1 MLRITNLNEYA
12 SNQLKVQTKLIYN
25 QTNHI
30 KANKSSVFLLLY
42 LVLIVDV
49 LALALEAYP

>member
-25 QTNHI
+25 QTKHI

-42 LVLIVDV
+42 FVLIVDV
-49 LALALEAYP
+49 LALALEAYT

>member
-1 MLRITNLNEYA
+1 MLRITILNEYA

-25 QTNHI
+25 QTIHI

-42 LVLIVDV
+42 FELIVDV
-49 LALALEAYP
+49 LALALQAYP

>member
-1 MLRITNLNEYA
+1 MFKLTILNEYA

-25 QTNHI
+25 QTKHI

-42 LVLIVDV
+42 LVLIIDV
-49 LALALEAYP
+49 LALALRAYP

>member
-1 MLRITNLNEYA
+1 MRLITLNEYA

-25 QTNHI
+25 QTKHI

-42 LVLIVDV
+42 FVLIVDV
-49 LALALEAYP
+49 LALALQAYP